1 MKSIDRFGVTEE
13 QLRSLVAEGLR
24 DGGDWCDL
32 YFEDTA
38 YHDLLLRDGVVGSGG
53 YHVDFGCG
61 IRVLK
66 GEKTGYAYAETTDF
80 PSLKSAARA
89 AGSIASTKGV
99 PPPVTPGGL
108 KPLSNFAD
116 GKVPGPA
123 GPLMRTSLRSNC
135 LEAASAIAGGVETA
149 TASENR
155 SHPRLRKREGPAS
168 EGSGRGPAS
177 PDVFGGWL
185 PRNEAEA
192 IACYYPELA
201 PWEEAEIAGF
211 VPFLQRIEAGIRAR
225 DSRVLKVVAILS
237 YSVSDVMM
245 FNSLGELTSDHRP
258 LGSLSVQVIFQQGGR
273 TENNTVSRSLRMGA
287 EFISEEVLEDLV
299 SRAVAG
305 MDARFEARRPKG
317 GQMSV
322 VMGAGA
328 SGILL
333 HEAMGHAFE
342 ADFNRKGQSI
352 FTDKMGQ
359 RICRPGINI
368 LDDGTL
374 PRSRGACNFDD
385 EGVPG
390 QKTYM
395 VTDGVLTSY
404 LHDRISAGYYGVAP
418 TGNGR
423 RESFRYNPIPRMRAT
438 YMESGPDGTK
448 EDLIASVRK
457 GIYVDQFA
465 NGQVKIGEGDFTF
478 FVKSGFLIEKGRLTM
493 PVKDINIIGNGP
505 QALADI
511 VAVAGDL
518 KVDEGTWT
526 CGKEQS
532 VAVSC
537 GIPSVLIRNLTVGGE

>member
-1 MKSIDRFGVTEE
+1 M
-13 QLRSLVAEGLR
+13 
-24 DGGDWCDL
+24 
-32 YFEDTA
+32 
-38 YHDLLLRDGVVGSGG
+38 LLRDGEVGSGG
-53 YHVDFGCG
+53 YHVDYGCG

-80 PSLKSAARA
+80 ASLLSAARA
-89 AGSIASTKGV
+89 AGAIAATAGTQS
-99 PPPVTPGGL
+99 
-108 KPLSNFAD
+108 AMAR
-116 GKVPGPA
+116 PA
-123 GPLMRTSLRSNC
+123 G
-135 LEAASAIAGGVETA
+135 AASRLQNMPAV
-149 TASENR
+149 ASFYEER
-155 SHPRLRKREGPAS
+155 RA
-168 EGSGRGPAS
+168 
-177 PDVFGGWL
+177 
-185 PRNEAEA
+185 
-192 IACYYPELA
+192 
-201 PWEEAEIAGF
+201 WEEAKTAGF
-211 VPFLQRIEAGIRAR
+211 VEFLQRIEAGIRAR
-225 DSRVLKVVAILS
+225 DSRVLKVVATLS

-258 LGSLSVQVIFQQGGR
+258 LGSLSVQVIFRQGEQ
-273 TENNTVSRSLRMGA
+273 TESNNVSRSLRAGA
-287 EFISEEVLEDLV
+287 EMISDEVLEDLV
-299 SRAVAG
+299 SRAVEG

-352 FTDKMGQ
+352 FSDKMGK
-359 RICRPGINI
+359 RVCRPGIHI

-374 PRSRGACNFDD
+374 PGSRGACNVDD

-423 RESFRYNPIPRMRAT
+423 RESFRYNPIPRMRTT

-448 EDLIASVRK
+448 EDLIASVKR
-457 GIYVDQFA
+457 GVYVDQFA

-478 FVKSGFLIEKGRLTM
+478 FVKSGFLIENGHLTM

-505 QALADI
+505 EALADI
-511 VAVAGDL
+511 RAVAGDL

-537 GIPSVLIRNLTVGGE
+537 GIPSVLIGKLTVGGE

>member
-1 MKSIDRFGVTEE
+1 MKSFERFGVTEE
-13 QLRSLVAEGLR
+13 QLRALVAEGLR

-32 YFEDTA
+32 YFEDTS

-53 YHVDFGCG
+53 YHVDYGCG

-80 PSLKSAARA
+80 ASLKSAARA
-89 AGSIASTKGV
+89 AASIAVNAGCGTSG
-99 PPPVTPGGL
+99 PQ
-108 KPLSNFAD
+108 NFASLHGSQLLKTSGD
-116 GKVPGPA
+116 A
-123 GPLMRTSLRSNC
+123 GPLPLPSEAGPSLLRSRGW
-135 LEAASAIAGGVETA
+135 LRFSEAAADSASQAG
-149 TASENR
+149 N
-155 SHPRLRKREGPAS
+155 L
-168 EGSGRGPAS
+168 
-177 PDVFGGWL
+177 
-185 PRNEAEA
+185 
-192 IACYYPELA
+192 YPELT
-201 PWEEAEIAGF
+201 PWEEAEIGGF

-225 DSRVLKVVAILS
+225 DSRVLKVVAVLS
-237 YSVSDVMM
+237 YSVSDVLMY
-245 FNSLGELTSDHRP
+245 NSLGEATQDHRP
-258 LGSLSVQVIFQQGGR
+258 LGSISVQVIFRQGTR

-287 EFISEEVLEDLV
+287 EMIGEEVLEDLV
-299 SRAVAG
+299 SRAVEG
-305 MDARFEARRPKG
+305 MDARFEAKRPKG
-317 GQMSV
+317 GRMPV

-342 ADFNRKGQSI
+342 ADFNRKGQSV
-352 FTDKMGQ
+352 FSDRMGQ

-368 LDDGTL
+368 LDDATV
-374 PRSRGACNFDD
+374 PASRGACNYDD

-404 LHDRISAGYYGVAP
+404 LHDRISASYYGVAP

-423 RESFRYNPIPRMRAT
+423 RESFRYNPIPRMRTT
-438 YMESGPDGTK
+438 YMESGNDGTR
-448 EDLIASVRK
+448 EDLIASVKK

-478 FVKSGFLIEKGRLTM
+478 FVKSGFLIENGRLTM
-493 PVKDINIIGNGP
+493 PVKDINVIGNGP

-511 VAVAGDL
+511 EGVAGDL
-518 KVDEGTWT
+518 KIDEGTWT

-537 GIPSVLIRNLTVGGE
+537 GIPSVLIGHLTVGGD